1 MKQFYLRFWNHL
13 SVIISSNFLAY
24 YRYLD
29 RIVISSKSFPMKY
42 WDKFVRRKTRQK
54 FREQI
59 DEETLNAILG
69 EDKSAGDNSF
79 DYRWV
84 SYIGLCLILLLI
96 NFIWNVGGLV
106 ARWLPSKVVNGSYWN
121 SGCCITLR
129 QAESVTA
136 VLPNGESKG

>member
-79 DYRWV
+79 DYR
-84 SYIGLCLILLLI
+84 
-96 NFIWNVGGLV
+96 
-106 ARWLPSKVVNGSYWN
+106 
-121 SGCCITLR
+121 
-129 QAESVTA
+129 
-136 VLPNGESKG
+136 